1 MCLRLVSGGLSLPP
15 FTRCPF
21 QGEHDTFTAQSHRG
35 AASGPSCR
43 QALRTIYLFHLER
56 FFCRLLFYRLAGQAD
71 QNNFTLHGR
80 RTAPPPPKLLPEIL
94 AESRGGRVALVSSLA
109 AEQEQTAAPH
119 TRLLRPETIFDG
131 MNHPHPPPLP
141 RRCFSA
147 SPHLSFTLSPSD
159 TISTSTQEEK
169 LLLIVQ

>member
-1 MCLRLVSGGLSLPP
+1 MSALAFRWTLPP

-21 QGEHDTFTAQSHRG
+21 QGEHDTFTAQSHRR

-56 FFCRLLFYRLAGQAD
+56 FFRRLLFYRLAGQAD
-71 QNNFTLHGR
+71 HNNFTLHGR
-80 RTAPPPPKLLPEIL
+80 RTAPPPPPPPPKLLPEIL
-94 AESRGGRVALVSSLA
+94 AESRVGRVALVSSLA

-131 MNHPHPPPLP
+131 MTHPHPPPLP
-141 RRCFSA
+141 RRRFSA
-147 SPHLSFTLSPSD
+147 SPPS
-159 TISTSTQEEK
+159 
-169 LLLIVQ
+169 LIHSLPL